1 MKKHTIIQNILYSRS
16 KLLLILLG
24 LILVGF
30 SFASRYFLT
39 FDNILGSTQ
48 FGAVLALVSIGQAL
62 VWLAGG
68 EGIDLSVGSVVS
80 FSGVILGVTYKAG
93 LPFGVC
99 IVLAIIAGL
108 CCGIINGLLC
118 AVVKLPALI
127 GTLGTQF
134 VFGSL
139 ALYFTGGRPISGFPK
154 YFEKLS
160 LDSTLFIPNQI
171 LYVVLPIILL
181 SFFIV
186 YKTKAGRKLYLVG
199 TNEVAGKFSAIN
211 PVKVRFL
218 AYSISGL
225 LAGIGAVIM
234 SSWLM
239 TAKANA
245 GAGLEMQSITIVALG
260 GIGVTGGQ
268 GKLMGVVLGILII
281 IYLNSGMDLVGVN
294 SIWKLAIQGIILI
307 FAVALNQFALQ
318 KKK

>member
-1 MKKHTIIQNILYSRS
+1 MKSIVQDILYSRT
-16 KLLLILLG
+16 KLLLVLL
-24 LILVGF
+24 LLTLVGF
-30 SFASRYFLT
+30 SFASKYFLT

-68 EGIDLSVGSVVS
+68 EGIDLSVGTIVS
-80 FSGVILGVTYKAG
+80 FAGVILGVSYKAG
-93 LPFGVC
+93 LNFGVC
-99 IVLAIIAGL
+99 IVLAILVGV

-134 VFGSL
+134 IFGSL
-139 ALYFTGGRPISGFPK
+139 ALYLTGGRPISGFPK

-160 LDSTLFIPNQI
+160 LDSTWFIPNQI
-171 LYVVLPIILL
+171 LFVVLPIALFT
-181 SFFIV
+181 FFIV
-186 YKTKAGRKLYLVG
+186 YKTKAGRKLYLIG
-199 TNEVAGKFSAIN
+199 TNDVAGRFSAIN
-211 PVKVRFL
+211 PVKVRFM

-234 SSWLM
+234 CSWLM

-245 GAGLEMQSITIVALG
+245 GDGLDMQSITVVALG

-268 GKLMGVVLGILII
+268 GNLLGVVLGILII
-281 IYLNSGMDLVGVN
+281 IYLNSGMDFSGIN

-307 FAVALNQFALQ
+307 FAVALNQFAIQ